1 MNFFI
6 VSWSTP
12 STLIVSHFIVPTE
25 ARNWTRFLSGDHI
38 FPVHLGKPQFDFKPL
53 LHFHSKNIKVA
64 QLLNDGTVDNLL
76 QMPAVRTNGD
86 ESEKPV
92 MSPRKRAKPGLA
104 GPSRFLHFLRCSDWF
119 FFLWVLVW
127 FASSHARSWRRFLD
141 HLGFVFMSPPTLLI
155 RLLSFFF

>member
-64 QLLNDGTVDNLL
+64 QLLKDGTVDNLL
-76 QMPAVRTNGD
+76 QMPAVKTNGD

-119 FFLWVLVW
+119 FFLWVLVLICVKSCPLLTEILRP
-127 FASSHARSWRRFLD
+127 F
-141 HLGFVFMSPPTLLI
+141 GFRVYVPTNPTN
-155 RLLSFFF
+155 